1 MAQSFYQDTFTAP
14 STVVTQIK
22 KAKEMY
28 TNDSYMTI
36 RHFFDVI
43 DTINSEGHYE
53 LFEHQPH
60 TFQLLFGDLINWLY
74 VRDDD
79 VDDQDDWYAK
89 QSRQS
94 YSEKA
99 SYREWCL
106 IKYMFG
112 EINVIEED
120 I

>member
-1 MAQSFYQDTFTAP
+1 MAQNFYQDTFTAP
-14 STVVTQIK
+14 STVVNQIK

-28 TNDSYMTI
+28 TNDGYMTI
-36 RHFFDVI
+36 WHFFEVI
-43 DTINSEGHYE
+43 DTINVEGHYE
-53 LFEHQPH
+53 LFEHRPH
-60 TFQLLFGDLINWLY
+60 THQLLFCDLINWLY

-79 VDDQDDWYAK
+79 VDDQEDWYTN
-89 QSRQS
+89 QPRQS

-112 EINVIEED
+112 EINVVPQD
-120 I
+120 